1 MEWPTSKLTERQFEA
16 LDAVH
21 KASDG
26 WICRGFSR
34 TWVAPMAVHTL
45 VKRGY
50 LEMPHGGGRAR
61 LTAAGRGL
69 IEGRSQHLFTIV
81 KGRNS

>member
-1 MEWPTSKLTERQFEA
+1 MTHVKLTERQFEA
-16 LDAVH
+16 LDAAH

-26 WICRGFSR
+26 WMCRGFSR
-34 TWVAPMAVHTL
+34 IWGIAPMAVHTL

-61 LTAAGRGL
+61 LTMSGRAL
-69 IEGRSQHLFTIV
+69 IEGRSRYPFAIV